1 MKRTGNIFTHR
12 HTVKLTILLALGAL
26 SSLQDAGA
34 SVFIN
39 EVDYDQPGSDTAE
52 FIELFNNGNAN
63 ISLDGYDID
72 LINGSNSKVYRHI
85 DLSGYSINS
94 GAYFVVCNN
103 PSQVANCNDNFT
115 SKTGWIQNGAPD
127 ALALYDD
134 NKLMIDALSYE
145 GELSPFSEKTNAAVK
160 DSNSV
165 ITSLSRLEDG
175 YTGFNLGCITPGSA
189 NIAGSGNCSQP
200 KISAVPVPAAMWL
213 FGSGLIALLGTQ
225 NKLSRRK
232 QTGY

>member
-1 MKRTGNIFTHR
+1 MKQPGNIFTR
-12 HTVKLTILLALGAL
+12 HHTLKLSILLALSTL
-26 SSLQDAGA
+26 SSLPDAGA
-34 SVFIN
+34 AIFIN

-52 FIELFNNGNAN
+52 FIELFNNGSAN

-72 LINGSNSKVYRHI
+72 LINGSNSSVYRHI
-85 DLSGYSINS
+85 DLSGYTINS
-94 GAYFVVCNN
+94 GAYFVVCND

-115 SKTGWIQNGAPD
+115 ATTGWIQNGAPD
-127 ALALYDD
+127 ALALYD
-134 NKLMIDALSYE
+134 NNQLMVDALSYE
-145 GELSPFSEKTNAAVK
+145 GELSPFSESTNAVVK

-200 KISAVPVPAAMWL
+200 EVNAVPVPAAIWL
-213 FGSGLIALLGTQ
+213 FGSGLIALLGIG
-225 NKLSRRK
+225 NKNRNI
-232 QTGY
+232 